1 MQSGEVNRQR
11 TASII
16 LAGGCFWGLQAFLR
30 RLPGVLET
38 EAGYANSLVP
48 APTYEQVCSQRTH
61 AVEAVK
67 VVYDSDIL
75 TLRQLLDA
83 YFAVIDPT
91 AVNRQGNDTGTN
103 YRTGIYY
110 SDPADLP
117 VIQTA
122 VKTEERRY
130 VHPLATEVLPLKNY
144 YPAEGYHQ
152 DYLEVPPG
160 GYCHISPVLIHGFR
174 LKSPE
179 ELAKED
185 GNGQ

>member
-1 MQSGEVNRQR
+1 MSMIRI
-11 TASII
+11 SSPSDS
-16 LAGGCFWGLQAFLR
+16 FWM
-30 RLPGVLET
+30 
-38 EAGYANSLVP
+38 
-48 APTYEQVCSQRTH
+48 
-61 AVEAVK
+61 
-67 VVYDSDIL
+67 L
-75 TLRQLLDA
+75 TLLSLIPLPSIGR
-83 YFAVIDPT
+83 
-91 AVNRQGNDTGTN
+91 DTGTN

-152 DYLEVPPG
+152 DYLEVHPG

>member
-1 MQSGEVNRQR
+1 M
-11 TASII
+11 
-16 LAGGCFWGLQAFLR
+16 
-30 RLPGVLET
+30 
-38 EAGYANSLVP
+38 
-48 APTYEQVCSQRTH
+48 
-61 AVEAVK
+61 EAVK

-152 DYLEVPPG
+152 DYLEVHPG